1 MVREG
6 DGRRAVLGGPP
17 AEAVDTAR
25 PVQQRIL
32 GVHVEMDE
40 LFQIVVSL
48 T

>member
-6 DGRRAVLGGPP
+6 HGGRAVLGGPP
-17 AEAVDTAR
+17 AEAVDTAS

-32 GVHVEMDE
+32 GVYVEMNE